1 MPKSLKDTIREEFKK
16 KLKQPKFI
24 KLIDESDLIERILIN
39 SIESLGPDEDWKKHK
54 GPENDDKLARVN
66 ANKLINNINS
76 QLLNEN

>member
-1 MPKSLKDTIREEFKK
+1 MQKSLNDTIREEFKK

-24 KLIDESDLIERILIN
+24 KLIEESELIERILIN
-39 SIESLGPDEDWKKHK
+39 SIESLVPDQDWKKHK
-54 GPENDDKLARVN
+54 GADDKLARVN